1 MLPEKLVIEQLAK
14 RYSGLLFQASFRQ
27 GLSKALGDREPVK
40 APKCPPQPYLIREDE
55 NIWADSLKE
64 VLVPLSEY
72 VRF

>member
-55 NIWADSLKE
+55 NI
-64 VLVPLSEY
+64 
-72 VRF
+72 